1 MIGEIGA
8 LGGSIIPTVLSISK
22 QHTGS
27 YRSGWIA
34 YAALAL
40 VILGMLRLVSRS
52 WTKTWVG
59 PGGRALPGSAALHG
73 GELVVTGDGLLVNP

>member
-8 LGGSIIPTVLSISK
+8 LGGGILPNVLGYSK

-27 YRSGWIA
+27 FKDGWIA
-34 YAALAL
+34 YAALAFL
-40 VILGMLRLVSRS
+40 ILIMMRIVARS

-59 PGGRALPGSAALHG
+59 AGGRALTSTHSGSVLDMGAVAEIAA
-73 GELVVTGDGLLVNP
+73 D